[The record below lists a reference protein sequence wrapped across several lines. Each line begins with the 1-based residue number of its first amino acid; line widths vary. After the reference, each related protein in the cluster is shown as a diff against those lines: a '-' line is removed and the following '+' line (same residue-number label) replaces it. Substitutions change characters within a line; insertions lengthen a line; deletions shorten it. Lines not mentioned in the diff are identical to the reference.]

1 MSSFRTLIGVAMAD
15 LPSLG
20 ITEYVLQY
28 LPFLLSLTLPL
39 NNFFSYREL
48 LQLRLRN
55 SEPLTYFLAGSR

>member
-1 MSSFRTLIGVAMAD
+1 MAD

-48 LQLRLRN
+48 LQVHLRD